1 MYKCELWIR
10 INTVVQNFSE
20 QYIQMTGVIITLYS
34 LYVIIFITLFNI
46 GR

>member
-1 MYKCELWIR
+1 
-10 INTVVQNFSE
+10 
-20 QYIQMTGVIITLYS
+20 MTGVIITLYS